1 MQNMQRFVALAFCRA
16 DLLFELDDDHNIL
29 FSVGTTKEILGK
41 EPGDIHG
48 KPFYDLID
56 DRDRRSVEEKLRIT
70 ENDDRLEDMIVRLPS
85 AGGQSTNAIISG
97 YRYPDLGNHL
107 FLAIKV
113 ASPKVQLVKA
123 RDPNRDDVSGTL
135 DKEAYA
141 EEAAKRIQEF
151 QAHGGEAKVTMV
163 RVNHLEEAQQLLS
176 SGQQDKLMGRIGEIL
191 GQHSLGGDTTG
202 RIGGEEF
209 SLVHSADVDTS
220 DISQQITNATKDLTP
235 EGISLDSDIQ
245 TVSGDSQGLS
255 EDQLAKALV
264 YTMKSFDK
272 GEELDPNASLAGTLE
287 SGMEETMKTIDVFKR
302 VCLTR
307 DFDLVFMPICSLSD
321 GQVHHAE
328 ALTRFRGDLG
338 LSGSPFEMIT
348 MAEEM
353 GMISDFDLAV
363 GQKAISMITQNVAS
377 SGGIPPIAVNVSGH
391 SISDPHFVE
400 EFRQLIVKASN
411 VAKLLSIE
419 ITESSE
425 ITDLEQVNSYIQ
437 EFRESGFEV
446 ALDDFGAGAASFDY
460 LNSFDVDVIKF
471 DGPVVKRAA
480 GTEKGKAF
488 LAAMA
493 TLCRQLGIK
502 TIAEMVEDEDMKNF
516 LEECGIDYGQGWHFG
531 KPAPDMPKLYQR
543 K

>member
-1 MQNMQRFVALAFCRA
+1 
-16 DLLFELDDDHNIL
+16 
-29 FSVGTTKEILGK
+29 
-41 EPGDIHG
+41 
-48 KPFYDLID
+48 
-56 DRDRRSVEEKLRIT
+56 
-70 ENDDRLEDMIVRLPS
+70 
-85 AGGQSTNAIISG
+85 
-97 YRYPDLGNHL
+97 
-107 FLAIKV
+107 
-113 ASPKVQLVKA
+113 
-123 RDPNRDDVSGTL
+123 
-135 DKEAYA
+135 
-141 EEAAKRIQEF
+141 
-151 QAHGGEAKVTMV
+151 
-163 RVNHLEEAQQLLS
+163 
-176 SGQQDKLMGRIGEIL
+176 MGRVGEIL

-531 KPAPDMPKLYQR
+531 KPSPDMPKLYQR